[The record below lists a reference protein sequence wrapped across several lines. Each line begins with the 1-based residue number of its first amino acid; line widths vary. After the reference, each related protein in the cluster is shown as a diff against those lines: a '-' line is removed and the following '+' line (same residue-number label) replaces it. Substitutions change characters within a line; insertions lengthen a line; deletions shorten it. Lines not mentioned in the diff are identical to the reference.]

1 MFQRLKEK
9 GWIQGVYTVDCRLM
23 CIHIGMHG
31 YNMVCVLY
39 YPTSRSLAD
48 FMREMEFDAWLAMLE
63 HLFSSLLDHL
73 KTVQVYT
80 YSCFAIVYIIHT
92 YMHTTY
98 YVHLSIRRV
107 SDDVISIISCGRVV

>member
-1 MFQRLKEK
+1 
-9 GWIQGVYTVDCRLM
+9 
-23 CIHIGMHG
+23 
-31 YNMVCVLY
+31 MVCVLY
-39 YPTSRSLAD
+39 YPTSHSLAD

-80 YSCFAIVYIIHT
+80 YSCFAIYII
-92 YMHTTY
+92 YCAYIHTTY
-98 YVHLSIRRV
+98 YIHLSIRRM